1 LIGVYLGT
9 VLIFGLLSLL
19 VAVPLG
25 IVAAYGFTAFL
36 AQFLNFDVVYEGI
49 PLQALGLQ
57 VLVGILVPLLAAL
70 WPVLNGAR
78 ITIREAVSSYGLGK
92 GRFGKGPIDHFLLRV
107 QRWLPWLSRPLLISL
122 RNTFRRKGRLA
133 LTMLT
138 LTLGGAIFIAV
149 LSVQVSLDRT
159 LDDALAAN
167 NFDVFV
173 GFDRLYREDVL
184 IGEAQSVAGVAVVET
199 WGGGGARRVRPQG
212 GVSDDIRVQAPP
224 FDTQMVQPTLLQGR
238 WLLPDD
244 ENAVVLT
251 SNVLDEERDV
261 SLGDTVTLRIG
272 DKESDWVVVGV
283 TQSLQE
289 QPTAYVN
296 QAYFGRLQ
304 GGAGRANFIRVLA
317 SSDDTDEHKRI
328 AADLEAHFEEQ
339 GYQVSQIGTTAETLE
354 AVEYQFGILVALLL
368 VMTLLMALVG
378 GLGLMGT
385 MSINVIERTREI
397 GVMRAIGA
405 ATGSIMQIIVVEG
418 VLIGLISWLQAAILS
433 LPLAKLLAD
442 QVGNAFVDAPLSFG
456 FSTAGVGLWLLLVVL
471 LAAFASF
478 LPARTASRLTVREVL
493 AYE

>member
-1 LIGVYLGT
+1 
-9 VLIFGLLSLL
+9 
-19 VAVPLG
+19 
-25 IVAAYGFTAFL
+25 
-36 AQFLNFDVVYEGI
+36 
-49 PLQALGLQ
+49 
-57 VLVGILVPLLAAL
+57 
-70 WPVLNGAR
+70 
-78 ITIREAVSSYGLGK
+78 
-92 GRFGKGPIDHFLLRV
+92 
-107 QRWLPWLSRPLLISL
+107 
-122 RNTFRRKGRLA
+122 
-133 LTMLT
+133 
-138 LTLGGAIFIAV
+138 
-149 LSVQVSLDRT
+149 
-159 LDDALAAN
+159 
-167 NFDVFV
+167 
-173 GFDRLYREDVL
+173 
-184 IGEAQSVAGVAVVET
+184 VAGVAVVET

-224 FDTQMVQPTLLQGR
+224 VGTQMVEPTLLQGR

-261 SLGDTVTLRIG
+261 RLGDTVTLRIG

-317 SSDDTDEHKRI
+317 DSDDTGEHKRI
-328 AADLEAHFEEQ
+328 AADLEAHFEEG
-339 GYQVSQIGTTAETLE
+339 GYQVSQVGTTAETLE

-456 FSTAGVGLWLLLVVL
+456 FSTAGVGLWLVLVVL
-471 LAAFASF
+471 LAALASF